1 MTCGI
6 LLSRTV
12 LPTARARAVVST
24 NEWTPKKINV
34 EKSEK
39 NHPPE
44 MIDIK
49 TIDFVKKHAG
59 RNQLHPFSDMQSVKE
74 WMRLNFEVII

>member
-1 MTCGI
+1 
-6 LLSRTV
+6 
-12 LPTARARAVVST
+12 
-24 NEWTPKKINV
+24 
-34 EKSEK
+34 
-39 NHPPE
+39 